1 MFSTASAEQSLYN
14 VFEDMKFLSELFDNS
29 ESFQH
34 FTQNAGI
41 GSKEIKLFNKA
52 ISECGDF
59 DKVTYRFI
67 EVLAENKRLMYIK
80 EIAEKYAK
88 LYQ

>member
-1 MFSTASAEQSLYN
+1 LFSTASAEQKLFN

-41 GSKEIKLFNKA
+41 GAKEIKLFNQA
-52 ISECGDF
+52 LADCGDF
-59 DKVTYRFI
+59 EKVTYRFI

-80 EIAEKYAK
+80 EIAEKYTK
-88 LYQ
+88 LY